1 MTKALL
7 VIDLQNGVCHNSKDI
22 FNLKSLIKLINERI
36 AFFRAQ
42 ELPVVFIQHENSLL
56 LKDSTEWKLISELNY
71 QRDDFYINKTH
82 PNSFYKTKL
91 QETLNNLQVRELEIC
106 GAQIEYC
113 VDTTIKMAHGLGYQ
127 LSMKHGASSTFD
139 NQFMT
144 AKETIKFYEN
154 IWEEYFLDLF

>member
-56 LKDSTEWKLISELNY
+56 LKGSTEWKLISELNY
-71 QRDDFYINKTH
+71 QRNDFILIRLIPIHFIRQN
-82 PNSFYKTKL
+82 YKK
-91 QETLNNLQVRELEIC
+91 R
-106 GAQIEYC
+106 
-113 VDTTIKMAHGLGYQ
+113 
-127 LSMKHGASSTFD
+127 
-139 NQFMT
+139 
-144 AKETIKFYEN
+144 
-154 IWEEYFLDLF
+154 